1 MIFSRLFAPSHTS
14 QNPEKRREAIKNLSP
29 EKPTDKT
36 LLHELAFNDENAD
49 VSLDALNK
57 LGSFVLWQKMSQIAK
72 HERVQ
77 RTANKVVLACLMG
90 EGEITISRAEK
101 AAFLKESASGDLV
114 QQVVL
119 ADPELLH
126 DISLAKVLIEKVAKP
141 AFFQNVFLH
150 YASGELQ
157 AVMLSMIDDLSLLQ
171 KLEKKTKG
179 QAIHSEV
186 QARVNAH
193 KEASEKPKRLLR
205 EITLCLSKYN
215 ALLDKSDVEDIE
227 NKQATLEG
235 DYKALLRDASILS
248 EQDKDEVEQ
257 KYLRISQSLE
267 RYLARLRPEW
277 EAKQAKAHIEK
288 LEALCNEQ
296 RKHATQQVDWLYY
309 ERLCDA
315 TIADVAVVNESVRAL
330 EATFEH
336 LENTSANSNLVDKT
350 TQTLSQ
356 LNEKITA
363 FSMQQQYAQKLLV
376 VIADAESLAD
386 TVTAATDTLKSDSA
400 ESQVE
405 SVEEKA
411 DSQSNNVVD
420 VKVEF
425 NALNEKFDGLK
436 AQLSSIPK
444 GLMSR
449 WKKASARIN
458 KQHVQEKANIDAKL
472 RQCRKQ
478 LSVIES
484 LIEQGRYRAAMAKF
498 EKVRELV
505 SSSDEGTQKAVAK
518 RFEGVAEEI
527 SRLEGWQSYI
537 AGPRKPALLEEAK
550 RLALT
555 PMEDVKSRTESIR
568 YLRQQWLSLGSSAED
583 KDTLQVAFDDALEQA
598 FQPCRDYYADM
609 DAKREEAKLVREA
622 IVADAQSIDLSQP
635 EATVVKVVDRLSKA
649 WHQAGQVDKKD
660 YESLKRAWKTA
671 IAPAQD
677 KIHAWNMAN
686 KEQKQALVAEAEQLA
701 GAEAL
706 AGASEKAQQ
715 LQAQWKTIGHAGK
728 RDESRLWKSFK
739 QANDT
744 LFERLKAQRKAQS
757 NEFDAQFSQLM
768 DSLSTADE
776 AANES
781 EVNDIIARVEEAA
794 AGLPHGLKAK
804 LQKRI
809 ATLTASR
816 DKAKIA
822 HKKAQ
827 QDARATA
834 FAEQLRCKLEGA
846 DEALKNSE
854 SHAALLGKRW
864 TNLFSHASGASHS
877 RHWLTVALEAVAE
890 MPTPEADANL
900 RTDVQLT
907 MMTAKLE
914 HGEQVDPVQL
924 LEDWV
929 AIGDITADEGALVER
944 VIAVVNARPEWLG

>member
-29 EKPTDKT
+29 EKPSDKT

-72 HERVQ
+72 HERVK

-90 EGEITISRAEK
+90 EGEMTISRAEK
-101 AAFLKESASGDLV
+101 AVFLKESASGDLI

-119 ADPELLH
+119 ADPEILH
-126 DISLAKVLIEKVAKP
+126 DITLAKVLIEKVAKP

-157 AVMLSMIDDLSLLQ
+157 TAMLSMIDDLSLLQ

-179 QAIHSEV
+179 QAIHSEI
-186 QARVNAH
+186 QAQVNAH

-227 NKQATLEG
+227 VKKASLEG
-235 DYKALLRDASILS
+235 DYKALSRDASILS

-257 KYLRISQSLE
+257 KYLRISQALE
-267 RYLARLRPEW
+267 GYLARLRPEW

-288 LEALCNEQ
+288 LEALCIEQ
-296 RKHATQQVDWLYY
+296 SKHATQQVDWLYY

-336 LENTSANSNLVDKT
+336 LKSTSTNASLADKT
-350 TQTLSQ
+350 TKTLLQ

-376 VIADAESLAD
+376 VISDAESLAN
-386 TVTAATDTLKSDSA
+386 TVIADDALKSGSA
-400 ESQVE
+400 ESQAE
-405 SVEEKA
+405 GVEENA
-411 DSQSNNVVD
+411 GSQLNNVVD
-420 VKVEF
+420 VKAAF
-425 NALNEKFDGLK
+425 DALNEKFDGLK

-444 GLMSR
+444 DLMSR
-449 WKKASARIN
+449 WKKASAQIN
-458 KQHVQEKANIDAKL
+458 KQQVQEKANIDAKL

-498 EKVRELV
+498 DKVRVLV
-505 SSSDEGTQKAVAK
+505 NSSDESTQKALAK
-518 RFEGVAEEI
+518 RFDGVADEI

-537 AGPRKPALLEEAK
+537 AGPRKPALLDEAQL
-550 RLALT
+550 LAST
-555 PMEDVKSRTESIR
+555 PMDDVKSRTESIR
-568 YLRQQWLSLGSSAED
+568 YLRQQWLSLGSSTED
-583 KDTLQVAFDDALEQA
+583 QDTLQVAFDDALEQA
-598 FQPCRDYYADM
+598 FQPCRDYYAEM
-609 DAKREEAKLVREA
+609 DAKREEAKGVREA

-635 EATVVKVVDRLSKA
+635 EATLVKVVDRLSKA

-660 YESLKRAWKTA
+660 YEPLKRAWKTA

-677 KIHAWNMAN
+677 KVNAWNMAN
-686 KEQKQALVAEAEQLA
+686 KEQKQALVAHAEQLA
-701 GAEAL
+701 AEEDL
-706 AGASEKAQQ
+706 TGASEKAQQ

-728 RDESRLWKSFK
+728 RDESKLWKGFK

-757 NEFDAQFSQLM
+757 SEFDVQFSQLM
-768 DSLSTADE
+768 DLLATADE
-776 AANES
+776 SANES
-781 EVNDIIARVEEAA
+781 EINDIIARVEDAA
-794 AGLPHGLKAK
+794 VGLPHGLKAK

-809 ATLTASR
+809 ASLTPRR
-816 DKAKIA
+816 DNAKIA

-827 QDARATA
+827 QEARVLA
-834 FAEQLRCKLEGA
+834 FAEQLRCQLEGT

-854 SHAALLGKRW
+854 SHGALLGKRW
-864 TNLFSHASGASHS
+864 VNLFSHASGATYS

-914 HGEQVDPVQL
+914 HGEQVDPVRL

-929 AIGDITADEGALVER
+929 AVGDIIEDEGALVER
-944 VIAVVNARPEWLG
+944 VIEVVNARPEWLD